1 MDGRMK
7 LEERLVRY
15 KDLKPCHTAFIDTRS
30 PGSDKKENFT
40 IIGPGVA
47 ENPDQHV
54 HISIPHGF
62 NIGGAR
68 QPPHCLNSQH
78 SHLTNE
84 VFVVHSGTWAFRTG
98 VDAGDGE
105 VILTAGDVISL
116 PTNIFRGFENVG
128 DDSGFLYAVLGEDD
142 PGRVTWA
149 PKVFDLAKKHGL
161 ILLEDGSLLDT
172 QAGESISEGQT
183 PMPRTTPEQVARHQ
197 IVGSDSAEEIVI
209 RKRDF
214 KWSGG
219 TALSGFSGVQ
229 EVALLGPASEV
240 ESLPE
245 GHLGWLHGFSL
256 RALKLSPGA
265 RIPEHS
271 RNEEEVMFIQEG
283 NCHVT
288 VDGESLGV
296 NPGDTFT
303 TPIGANR
310 SFANEGDE
318 TCVIYLTRR
327 GNQPEAPEFK

>member
-1 MDGRMK
+1 MK

-84 VFVVHSGTWAFRTG
+84 VFVVHFGTWAFRTG

-116 PTNIFRGFENVG
+116 PTDIFRGFENVG

-149 PKVFDLAKKHGL
+149 PKVFDLAKDHGL

-172 QAGESISEGQT
+172 QAGECLSEGQT
-183 PMPRTTPEQVARHQ
+183 PMPRTTSEQVARHQ
-197 IVGSDSAEEIVI
+197 IVDSDSAEAIVI
-209 RKRDF
+209 RKQDF
-214 KWSGG
+214 EWSGG
-219 TALSGFSGVQ
+219 TALSGFNGVQ

-256 RALKLSPGA
+256 RVLKLSPDA
-265 RIPEHS
+265 SIPAHS

-283 NCHVT
+283 NCHIT
-288 VDGESLGV
+288 VDGESLGLS
-296 NPGDTFT
+296 PGDTVT
-303 TPIGANR
+303 TPKGASR
-310 SFANEGDE
+310 SFANEDDE
-318 TCVIYLTRR
+318 NCVIYLTRR